1 MHVVNKV
8 PSIINLIYTKRG
20 AFALKEYSLH
30 MAILVHLDDY
40 GLWVHLN
47 SQNCA
52 RLNKLLLFHTL
63 PSFE

>member
-8 PSIINLIYTKRG
+8 LSIISLIYTKRG
-20 AFALKEYSLH
+20 VFALKEYSLR
-30 MAILVHLDDY
+30 MAILVHLDYY

-52 RLNKLLLFHTL
+52 CLNKR
-63 PSFE
+63 